1 MEATGKALDRLSEL
15 VAFEELSQVEK
26 DAFIQ
31 RFEFCYELM
40 WKCGKDYLVGYHGLY
55 EASPKKVIRK
65 LCEIGI
71 LNDEDTEKA
80 LKMADDRNLI
90 AHTYDEEFA
99 NKLIEKIYDYEKL
112 MKKWYNAMKN
122 KEK

>member
-1 MEATGKALDRLSEL
+1 MESAGKAVDRLSEL
-15 VAFEELSQVEK
+15 VAHEELSQVEK
-26 DAFIQ
+26 DAVIQ

-40 WKCGKDYLVGYHGLY
+40 WKCGKDYLAGYHGLY

-65 LCEIGI
+65 LREVSL
-71 LNDEDTEKA
+71 LNDEETEKA

-90 AHTYDEEFA
+90 AHTYDEELA
-99 NKLIEKIYDYEKL
+99 NKLIKKIYDYEKL